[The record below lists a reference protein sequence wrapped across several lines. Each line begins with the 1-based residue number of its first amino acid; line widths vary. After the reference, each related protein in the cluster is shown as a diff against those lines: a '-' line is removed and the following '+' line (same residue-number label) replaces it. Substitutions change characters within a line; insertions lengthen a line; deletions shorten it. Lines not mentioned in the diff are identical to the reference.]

1 MLILSTALAA
11 SLPESAPILGPQAA
25 FLSGL
30 EPPKRDKPRAGFNR
44 DHISSKYTAFEKSN
58 SSFYFLSVC
67 YRNGGN
73 VVIRDEQ
80 TAP

>member
-1 MLILSTALAA
+1 MFTLSDVLAA
-11 SLPESAPILGPQAA
+11 SLTESVPIWGPQAV

-30 EPPKRDKPRAGFNR
+30 EPPKRGKPLAGFNR
-44 DHISSKYTAFEKSN
+44 DHINSKYTASEKSN

-67 YRNGGN
+67 SGNGENG
-73 VVIRDEQ
+73 VIRDEQ